1 MQDAPPHDPI
11 MGSQLWKVI
20 SLKAIKEVFILSDRG
35 VESLLI
41 TISIFK
47 EDILK
52 TTARLFIILVGASLL
67 ASCSELVKK
76 TIQDNPSIVF
86 EAIKKDPAGFM
97 EVVRAAAQDAQKKE
111 IEMAQQN
118 EEKAREDEFNNPKK
132 PEVAANRAVLGS
144 PEAKVTIVEYSDFQ
158 CPFCQR
164 GSDTVEMVMKEYGD
178 KVRLLYKH
186 LPLEQ
191 KHPNA
196 RRGSE
201 YFEAIAL
208 QDVKK
213 AYEFKKMVFKN
224 QNETYG
230 DAEKLYKDLAKK
242 AGVDM
247 AKLDSDLKAKSSE
260 IAAIINKDIE
270 EASEFGF
277 NGTPGYLINGV
288 SLKGAYPIEEFK
300 KVIDRHLK

>member
-1 MQDAPPHDPI
+1 MKKHVE
-11 MGSQLWKVI
+11 LVI
-20 SLKAIKEVFILSDRG
+20 SLVAIKILSISG
-35 VESLLI
+35 VWSVKSRLI
-41 TISIFK
+41 EKLSFK

-52 TTARLFIILVGASLL
+52 TIFRISMIVLALGLL
-67 ASCSELVKK
+67 SSCSELVKK

-97 EVVRAAAQDAQKKE
+97 EVVRGAAQEAQKKE
-111 IEMAQQN
+111 IEMAQQA
-118 EEKAREDEFNNPKK
+118 EEKAREDEFANPKK
-132 PEVAANRAVLGS
+132 PEVASNRAVLGS
-144 PEAKVTIVEYSDFQ
+144 TGAPVTIVEYSDFQ

-164 GSDTVEMVMKEYGD
+164 GSDTVDRVMKEYGD
-178 KVRLLYKH
+178 KVKLLFKH

-208 QDVKK
+208 QDTKK
-213 AYEFKKMVFKN
+213 AYEFKKMVFQN

-242 AGVDM
+242 AGADM
-247 AKLDSDLKAKSSE
+247 AKLDADLKAKSQQITE
-260 IAAIINKDIE
+260 IINKDIE

-288 SLKGAYPIEEFK
+288 SLKGAYPFEEFK
-300 KVIDRHLK
+300 KVIDRHLSKN

>member
-1 MQDAPPHDPI
+1 M
-11 MGSQLWKVI
+11 
-20 SLKAIKEVFILSDRG
+20 IKL
-35 VESLLI
+35 
-41 TISIFK
+41 SIFK

-52 TTARLFIILVGASLL
+52 TTARLFIILISASFL

-86 EAIKKDPAGFM
+86 EAIKKDPNGFM

-111 IEMAQQN
+111 IEMAQQA
-118 EEKAREDEFNNPKK
+118 EEKSREDEFSNPKK
-132 PEVAANRAVLGS
+132 PEVASNRAVLGS
-144 PEAKVTIVEYSDFQ
+144 SGAKVTIVEYSDFQ

-164 GSDTVEMVMKEYGD
+164 GSDTVDAVMKEYGD
-178 KVRLLYKH
+178 QVRLLYKH

-242 AGVDM
+242 AGADM
-247 AKLDSDLKAKSSE
+247 AKLESDLKGKSDLISQ
-260 IAAIINKDIE
+260 IINKDIE

-288 SLKGAYPIEEFK
+288 SLKGAYPIDEFK
-300 KVIDRHLK
+300 KVIDRHLGKK